1 MGTFTEWM
9 ARLLEEDLPAGT
21 PVTVTH
27 GVYRG
32 RSGTTGKQSWFSYL
46 VTVKMDE
53 GPDQVEWIPRSHFTV
68 KAQQKSI

>member
-21 PVTVTH
+21 SVTITH

-32 RSGTTGKQSWFSYL
+32 RSGTTGKQSLFSYL
-46 VTVKMDE
+46 VTVRMDE
-53 GPDQVEWIPRSHFTV
+53 GPNQVEWISRNHFTV
-68 KAQQKSI
+68 QTRQK